1 MTQFKAGYILDV
13 VANEIT
19 SFENKKADKYNIDV
33 LKMQGF
39 LKYISSFEVTGIAF
53 DSLFEYKN
61 LNPFLA
67 TINNIIT
74 RGLPTRAP
82 VIVEEKFAEI
92 IKATKKNEEKK
103 TEINYIENNKKID
116 WNTIFEILHFIE
128 PKLNITKEK
137 YLGNLGSDGEWDF
150 INNKLAEFP
159 FCKQILQSQR
169 PFNTITHAMPIGTSV
184 DFSYEIPYLNIQN
197 GFDGKDTFIEQL
209 VTKGVIIEFDGQ
221 HHKSASYK
229 AYDEFRDEVAK
240 EANYETLRQ
249 SSAIK
254 ELDQSIINQFEN
266 KDGVF
271 EIFAKNYNTEIA
283 ERLIDHILVLTPF
296 AIARIQKTLLE
307 LFLRDADLLSKV
319 EINIAIIE
327 RDLPCGALAI
337 ESLNEMVYNLSC
349 LIMDDFKLPK
359 LKLIVFPDQRFNEYK
374 LNLDKE
380 AIKEFDENHY
390 DIILDHSI
398 LMRDGIYKY
407 DKYNS
412 TKSIKIRSSHFVNN
426 SFGKNRRVYCAKP
439 LNYKELVKKKE
450 DATYEPNELKENVEY
465 FIKNIF
471 RKPEFR
477 EGQLEIVS
485 RALRLLPVIGLLP
498 TGGGKSLTFQLSALM
513 QPGICI
519 VVDPIKTLME
529 DQVRVLKN
537 NWIDCCDYINSTLTR
552 KEKRNKQ
559 INFRFGESQIM
570 FLSPERFVMTDFRN
584 LIQNINSFFDLSI
597 TYCVIDE
604 VHCVSEWGHNFRF
617 TYLQLGKN
625 AQQYC
630 FTKNE
635 TENKKVTLI
644 GLTATASFDVLADV
658 ERELKIDHS
667 DLANAL
673 IMSENTI
680 RPEMFYRVINATTKK
695 SEELNNDLE
704 NIGNNLQYWN
714 QPDII
719 QKSLQ
724 HHKDNYNKDEKS
736 SVESILIK
744 KESELQ
750 NVTQTNVNDHSLI
763 VFCSTKKAKESK
775 ETKENKER
783 KKEQPENSV
792 LEVYNSLISDSK
804 GYFFGSSDE
813 DEIDEQTQVNFEKFI
828 TGNLKHIIATK
839 AFGMGIDKEDVRA
852 VYHINYSNSLESFV
866 QEAGRAGRDK
876 QVCESVVIY
885 RNQNEYQISNDVFSI
900 ENYNNIKYQFLKNIT
915 YRKSIRWNL
924 VKDIRGKTEQ
934 EVINKIDDTK
944 IIEPAPDVKL
954 EIKEFIKSNIMT
966 IKPDRNIHDFFY
978 NNSNKGIET
987 EKAQINDI
995 FDSIEIEV
1003 NTLKEI
1009 FETTTTKEFNF
1020 IVSNGKKRIS
1030 KFEET
1035 LNVLKIPLPINFEE
1049 QNNLRKKLYN
1059 SINYSNNWFDFI
1071 LQLEETTGRS
1081 TIYSGLNDNTKQ
1093 IIEKQYLQERS
1104 KGETGKL
1111 IYRMVSMGLVEYY
1124 TIDYKTN
1131 SQIVCCFK
1139 KEKIEYYLK
1148 KISEYLRK
1156 YKSET
1161 STIEEI
1167 EKLKNRL
1174 IDKRNIIDKIKE
1186 CLYYLTEFAIEQ
1198 IGTKQIK
1205 AIDEIEKMISN
1216 ASNIKDKY
1224 EQNKYIKEEIFY
1236 YFNAKYARLGFE
1248 IDSEH
1253 YSLID
1258 DYYNDLDKEFIL
1270 KKYLG
1275 NSKKESVFIIGT
1287 EQNNYKHMIG
1297 SCKRILKKYFDGN
1310 AWTLHLLK
1318 AFTMY
1323 SVNNP
1328 SYVSEA
1334 NEELEMGFNKLYTYY
1349 KNDFERTQP
1358 IFDYYFERLL
1368 DTIQEEN
1375 ELFNDINMV
1384 RLKILLEMQIKGIDN
1399 LLKPTK

>member
-1 MTQFKAGYILDV
+1 MAQFKAGYILDV
-13 VANEIT
+13 IANEIS
-19 SFENKKADKYNIDV
+19 SFEQKKADKYNVEV
-33 LKMQGF
+33 LKMQGL
-39 LKYISSFEVTGIAF
+39 LKYISSFEVTGKAF
-53 DSLFEYKN
+53 DLTYEYKN

-82 VIVEEKFAEI
+82 LFVEEKLAEI

-103 TEINYIENNKKID
+103 TEICFIENDIKID
-116 WNTIFEILHFIE
+116 WNIIFELLHFIQ
-128 PKLNITKEK
+128 PKLNIAKEK

-169 PFNTITHAMPIGTSV
+169 PFHSIPGTSV
-184 DFSYEIPYLNIQN
+184 DFSYEIPYLNIQTDT
-197 GFDGKDTFIEQL
+197 DGKDTFIEQL

-229 AYDEFRDEVAK
+229 AYDKYRDEVAE
-240 EANYETLRQ
+240 EANFKTLRQ
-249 SSAIK
+249 SSDLK

-271 EIFAKNYNTEIA
+271 EIYAKNYNTELA
-283 ERLIDHILVLTPF
+283 ERLIEHIIVLTPF

-307 LFLRDADLLSKV
+307 LFLRDADLLGKI

-337 ESLNEMVYNLSC
+337 ESLNELASNLSE
-349 LIMDDFKLPK
+349 LIIDDFKLPK
-359 LKLIVFPDQRFNEYK
+359 LNLTIFPDQRFNLY
-374 LNLDKE
+374 NLHLGNE
-380 AIKEFDENHY
+380 ATKEFDENDY
-390 DIILDHSI
+390 DIILDHSLLI
-398 LMRDGIYKY
+398 RDGIYKY
-407 DKYNS
+407 DKFNCN
-412 TKSIKIRSSHFVNN
+412 KSIKIRSSHFVNN
-426 SFGKNRRVYCAKP
+426 SFGNKRRIYCAKP
-439 LNYKELVKKKE
+439 LNYKELVIKQP
-450 DATYEPNELKENVEY
+450 DATYLPNDLKENIEY
-465 FIKNIF
+465 FIQNIF
-471 RKPEFR
+471 RKPGFR
-477 EGQLEIVS
+477 DGQLEIVS

-559 INFRFGESQIM
+559 INFRFGETQLI
-570 FLSPERFVMTDFRN
+570 FLSPERFVMTEFRN

-658 ERELKIDHS
+658 ERELKIEHS

-695 SEELNNDLE
+695 SEELNKDLE

-714 QPDII
+714 QTDII

-744 KESELQ
+744 KVNDLQ
-750 NVTQTNVNDHSLI
+750 DLTQTNVNDHSLI
-763 VFCSTKKAKESK
+763 VFCSTKKAKKAK
-775 ETKENKER
+775 ELNEIEI
-783 KKEQPENSV
+783 EQPENSV
-792 LEVYNSLISDSK
+792 LEVYNNLTSKSK

-813 DEIDEQTQVNFEKFI
+813 VGIDKETQINFEKFI
-828 TGNLKHIIATK
+828 TGNLKHIVATK

-876 QVCESVVIY
+876 QVCESVIILK
-885 RNQNEYQISNDVFSI
+885 NKPQYQISNEVFTI
-900 ENYNNIKYQFLKNIT
+900 ENYNDTKYQFLKNII
-915 YRKSIRWNL
+915 YRSRIRWKF
-924 VKDIRGKTEQ
+924 VKEIKGITE
-934 EVINKIDDTK
+934 EDVISKIDSTDFP
-944 IIEPAPDVKL
+944 EPAPQVKAD
-954 EIKEFIKSNIMT
+954 IREFLKTKVIT
-966 IKPDRNIHDFFY
+966 IEPDRNIHDFFY

-995 FDSIEIEV
+995 FDSIEIEE

-1009 FETTTTKEFNF
+1009 FETTTTKQFNF
-1020 IVSNGKKRIS
+1020 IVANEKKRIS

-1035 LNVLKIPLPINFEE
+1035 IILLNIPLPANFEE

-1081 TIYSGLNDNTKQ
+1081 TIYSGLNDVTKK
-1093 IIEKQYLQERS
+1093 IIEKLYLQERS

-1111 IYRMVSMGLVEYY
+1111 IYRMVSMGLVEDYI
-1124 TIDYKTN
+1124 IDYTAK
-1131 SQIVCCFK
+1131 QINCTFI
-1139 KEKIEYYLK
+1139 KESNEYYLF
-1148 KISEYLRK
+1148 KIEEYLRK
-1156 YKSET
+1156 YLSET
-1161 STIEEI
+1161 STIIEI

-1174 IDKRNIIDKIKE
+1174 SVKQSIIEKIKE
-1186 CLYYLTEFAIEQ
+1186 CLFYLSEFAIKQ
-1198 IGTKQIK
+1198 IGHKQIK
-1205 AIDEIEKMISN
+1205 ATDEIERMIVN
-1216 ASNIKDKY
+1216 ASAINDKY
-1224 EQNKYIKEEIFY
+1224 EQNYFIKEEIFY
-1236 YFNAKYARLGFE
+1236 YFNAKYARLGFKLN
-1248 IDSEH
+1248 DEH

-1258 DYYNDLDKEFIL
+1258 DYDNDLAKEFIL

-1275 NSKKESVFIIGT
+1275 NDKEDSVFKKEGT

-1297 SCKRILKKYFDGN
+1297 SCKKILGTLATSDFGN
-1310 AWTLHLLK
+1310 DWVLRLLK
-1318 AFTMY
+1318 AFSMY

-1328 SYVSEA
+1328 SYISEA
-1334 NEELEMGFNKLYTYY
+1334 NEELEMGFNNLYNYY
-1349 KNDFERTQP
+1349 KNNFEQTQA
-1358 IFDYYFERLL
+1358 IFNFYFERLL
-1368 DTIQEEN
+1368 DTIQEDN
-1375 ELFNDINMV
+1375 ELFKNIKMV
-1384 RLKILLEMQIKGIDN
+1384 RLKILIEMQIKGIDN
-1399 LLKPTK
+1399 LIKSTK

>member
-1 MTQFKAGYILDV
+1 MTQFKAGYILDII
-13 VANEIT
+13 ANEIS
-19 SFENKKADKYNIDV
+19 SFEKVKADKYNIDV
-33 LKMQGF
+33 LKMQGL
-39 LKYISSFEVTGIAF
+39 LKYISSFEVAGTAF
-53 DSLFEYKN
+53 DAPFEYEK

-103 TEINYIENNKKID
+103 SEINYVENDNKID

-137 YLGNLGSDGEWDF
+137 YLGNLGSQGEWDF
-150 INNKLAEFP
+150 INNILAEYP

-169 PFNTITHAMPIGTSV
+169 PFTTITNAMPLGTSV

-197 GFDGKDTFIEQL
+197 DDDGKDTFIEQL
-209 VTKGVIIEFDGQ
+209 VTKGIIFEFDGK
-221 HHKSASYK
+221 HHKTESYK
-229 AYDEFRDEVAK
+229 AYDVFREE
-240 EANYETLRQ
+240 EAVKGNFAILRQ
-249 SSAIK
+249 PSDLK
-254 ELDQSIINQFEN
+254 ELDLAIIKQFDN
-266 KDGVF
+266 KDGIFEVF
-271 EIFAKNYNTEIA
+271 ARNYNTDIT
-283 ERLIDHILVLTPF
+283 ERLAEQILVLTPF

-307 LFLRDADLLSKV
+307 LFLRDADLLSKL

-337 ESLNEMVYNLSC
+337 ESLNELASNLSE
-349 LIMDDFKLPK
+349 LITDDSKLPK
-359 LKLIVFPDQRFNEYK
+359 FNVIVYPDQRFSK
-374 LNLDKE
+374 HNLHRGLE
-380 AIKEFDENHY
+380 ATKEFDEIDY
-390 DIILDHSI
+390 DIILDHSLLI
-398 LMRDGIYKY
+398 REGIYKY

-426 SFGKNRRVYCAKP
+426 SFGNKRRVYCAKP
-439 LNYKELVKKKE
+439 LDYKELVIKQP
-450 DATYEPNELKENVEY
+450 DATYLPNDLKENIEY
-465 FIKNIF
+465 FIQNIF
-471 RKPEFR
+471 RKPAFR
-477 EGQLEIVS
+477 EGQLEIIS

-570 FLSPERFVMTDFRN
+570 FLSPERFVMNGFRN
-584 LIQNINSFFDLSI
+584 LIQNINSLFDLSI

-658 ERELKIDHS
+658 ERELKIEHS

-680 RPEMFYRVINATTKK
+680 RPEMFYRVIDATLPKTQEPNK
-695 SEELNNDLE
+695 DLE

-719 QKSLQ
+719 QKSLKQ
-724 HHKDNYNKDEKS
+724 HIANYNSKENAT
-736 SVESILIK
+736 EGSILIK
-744 KESELQ
+744 DNDLSK
-750 NVTQTNVNDHSLI
+750 TNVNDHSLI
-763 VFCSTKKAKESK
+763 VFCSTKSTMEKLA
-775 ETKENKER
+775 
-783 KKEQPENSV
+783 ENSV
-792 LEVYNSLISDSK
+792 CEVYNNFKSESK

-813 DEIDEQTQVNFEKFI
+813 DEIDKQTQFSFEKFI
-828 TGNLKHIIATK
+828 TGNLKHIVATK

-876 QVCESVVIY
+876 QVCESVIIY
-885 RNQNEYQISNDVFSI
+885 RNQNEYQISNDIFTI
-900 ENYNNIKYQFLKNIT
+900 ENYNNIKYQFFKNIT
-915 YRKSIRWNL
+915 YRNRIRWNF
-924 VKDIRGKTEQ
+924 VKDIRGITEQ
-934 EVINKIDDTK
+934 EVITKIDDTK
-944 IIEPAPDVKL
+944 IIEPATEVKL
-954 EIKEFIKSNIMT
+954 EIKEFLKSNIIT
-966 IKPDRNIHDFFY
+966 IKPDRNIHEFFY

-995 FDSIEIEV
+995 FDTIEIEEI
-1003 NTLKEI
+1003 TLKEK
-1009 FETTTTKEFNF
+1009 FVNSTTKHFNF
-1020 IVSNGKKRIS
+1020 IVNNEKKRIS
-1030 KFEET
+1030 NFKET
-1035 LNVLKIPLPINFEE
+1035 LKILNIILPINFEE
-1049 QNNLRKKLYN
+1049 QNKLRGKLYN

-1071 LQLEETTGRS
+1071 LQLEETTGK
-1081 TIYSGLNDNTKQ
+1081 TIYAGLNDDTKQ
-1093 IIEKQYLQERS
+1093 IIEKLYLQERS
-1104 KGETGKL
+1104 NGETDKL
-1111 IYRMVSMGLVEYY
+1111 IYRMVSMGLVEDY
-1124 TIDYKTN
+1124 TIDYTTK
-1131 SQIVCCFK
+1131 QINCTFIN
-1139 KEKIEYYLK
+1139 ESEEYYLL
-1148 KISEYLRK
+1148 KIEEYLRK
-1156 YKSET
+1156 YLSET
-1161 STIEEI
+1161 STIIEI
-1167 EKLKNRL
+1167 EKLEKRL
-1174 IDKRNIIDKIKE
+1174 SAKQNIIEKIKE
-1186 CLYYLTEFAIEQ
+1186 CLFYLTEFAIEQ
-1198 IGTKQIK
+1198 IGHKQLN
-1205 AIDEIEKMISN
+1205 ATNEIESVISN
-1216 ASNIKDKY
+1216 ASIINDKY
-1224 EQNKYIKEEIFY
+1224 EQNYFIKEEIFY
-1236 YFNAKYARLGFE
+1236 YFNAKYARIGYKIGEENFSLNEDYKNEKFNGEE
-1248 IDSEH
+1248 IL
-1253 YSLID
+1253 Y
-1258 DYYNDLDKEFIL
+1258 
-1270 KKYLG
+1270 KYLG
-1275 NSKKESVFIIGT
+1275 KDNNLSVFKKEGT
-1287 EQNNYKHMIG
+1287 EQNNYKQMRG
-1297 SCKRILKKYFDGN
+1297 SCKKILASLATIDFEND
-1310 AWTLHLLK
+1310 WVLRLLK
-1318 AFTMY
+1318 AFSMY

-1328 SYVSEA
+1328 SYISEA
-1334 NEELEMGFNKLYTYY
+1334 NEDLEMGFKNLYTYY
-1349 KNDFERTQP
+1349 KNDFEKTQP
-1358 IFDYYFERLL
+1358 IFNYYFERLL
-1368 DTIQEEN
+1368 DTIKKEN

-1384 RLKILLEMQIKGIDN
+1384 RLKILIEMQIKGIDN